1 MNKHKLY
8 KTQKQK
14 LKSLNKN
21 EFQALKVLTHTSK
34 NLYNV
39 TLYSIRQY
47 YFQEQKFLRYE
58 SNYHYCKEN
67 ENYKLLG
74 TDVSQQIMRVVDR
87 NFRSFFNANK
97 EYTNAPVKFTG
108 KPKLPKYLD
117 KEGYFA
123 LIIPNRRFN
132 GNSFNV
138 PTSREFKKNYGEVN
152 IKFPSNINPETI
164 AEIRIHPKLDAKYFE
179 IEYVYEV
186 EEFQKKFPVSE
197 PGNQNTLAIDLG
209 INNLVSAVSNTGDAF
224 LISGKPIKSIN
235 QWYNKERARLS
246 AIKDKQGYKH
256 ETRQMFLKAQKRNR
270 QINNYINKTVR
281 KLINFCLDNS
291 ISNLVVGY
299 KNFWK
304 QDINIGSVNNQKF
317 VQIPHGILRSKLKH
331 KCSEYGINFIEQ
343 EESYTSKASFIDKDI
358 IPVFKAHNETRYV
371 FSGKRIKRGLYKTK
385 DGFLVN
391 SDING
396 SANIL
401 RKSKQLFDYELLC
414 RGCLTHPLSIKI
426 A

>member
-1 MNKHKLY
+1 MNESKLY

-14 LKSLNKN
+14 LKALSKS
-21 EFQALKVLTHTSK
+21 EFQALKILTHSSK

-58 SNYHYCKEN
+58 SNYHYVKEN

-97 EYTNAPVKFTG
+97 EYSNAPSKFTG

-117 KEGYFA
+117 KESYFA
-123 LIIPNRRFN
+123 LIIPNRRFS
-132 GNSFNV
+132 GEYFNI
-138 PTSREFKKNYGEVN
+138 PTSREFKKQFGEIN
-152 IKFPSNINPETI
+152 IKFPSNIKPETI
-164 AEIRIHPKLDAKYFE
+164 AEIRIHPKFDAKYFE

-186 EEFQKKFPVSE
+186 EEIQKVE
-197 PGNQNTLAIDLG
+197 QNEKTLAIDLG
-209 INNLVSAVSNTGDAF
+209 VNNLVSAVSNTGDAF

-256 ETRQMFLKAQKRNR
+256 ETRQMFINTQKRNR
-270 QINNYINKTVR
+270 QVNDYINKTVR
-281 KLINFCLDNS
+281 KVINFCLDNS

-299 KNFWK
+299 NNFWK
-304 QDINIGSVNNQKF
+304 QEINIGSVNNQKF

-343 EESYTSKASFIDKDI
+343 EESYTSKASFVDKDD
-358 IPVFKAHNETRYV
+358 IPVYKANNEAKYT
-371 FSGKRIKRGLYKTK
+371 FSGTRVKRGLYKTK
-385 DGFLVN
+385 EGLLVN
-391 SDING
+391 CDING
-396 SANIL
+396 AANIL
-401 RKSKQLFDYELLC
+401 RKSKQIFDYELLC

>member
-1 MNKHKLY
+1 MNENKLY
-8 KTQKQK
+8 KTLKQK
-14 LKSLNKN
+14 LKTLSKT

-58 SNYHYCKEN
+58 ENYHYCKEN

-74 TDVSQQIMRVVDR
+74 TDISQQIMRVVDR

-97 EYTNAPVKFTG
+97 EYSNALSKFTG
-108 KPKLPKYLD
+108 KPKLPKYLN
-117 KEGYFA
+117 KESHFT
-123 LIIPNRRFN
+123 LIIPNRRFS
-132 GNSFNV
+132 GESFNV
-138 PTSREFKKNYGEVN
+138 PTSREFKKQNGEIN
-152 IKFPSNINPETI
+152 IKFPINIKPETI
-164 AEIRIHPKLDAKYFE
+164 AEIRIHPKLNARYFE

-186 EEFQKKFPVSE
+186 EAIQKVE
-197 PGNQNTLAIDLG
+197 QNQNTLAIDLG

-235 QWYNKERARLS
+235 QWYNKECARLS
-246 AIKDKQGYKH
+246 SIKDLQGYRQ
-256 ETRQMFLKAQKRNR
+256 ETRQIFIKTQKRNR
-270 QINNYINKTVR
+270 QINDYINKSVR
-281 KLINFCLDNS
+281 KVINFCIDNN

-299 KNFWK
+299 NNFWK

-317 VQIPHGILRSKLKH
+317 VQIPHGTLRSKLQH
-331 KCSEYGINFIEQ
+331 KCNEYGINFIEQ
-343 EESYTSKASFIDKDI
+343 EESYTSKASFIDNDD
-358 IPVFKAHNETRYV
+358 IPVYKANNETKYT

-385 DGFLVN
+385 EGLLIN

-401 RKSKQLFDYELLC
+401 RKSKQLFDYELLY
-414 RGCLTHPLSIKI
+414 RGCLIHPLSIKI